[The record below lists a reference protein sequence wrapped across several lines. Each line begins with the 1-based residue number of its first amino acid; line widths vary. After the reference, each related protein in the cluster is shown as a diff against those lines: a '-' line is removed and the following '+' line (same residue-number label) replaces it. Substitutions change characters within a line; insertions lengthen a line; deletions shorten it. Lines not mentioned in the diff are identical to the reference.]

1 VSSIISLS
9 DLNVGER
16 ARVISFKNNFEA
28 SRLMTMGILPG
39 EVIKV
44 VQKTILGTSLFIQ
57 SENLRFALRKK
68 EAASIIVSKE

>member
-1 VSSIISLS
+1 VSSLISLS
-9 DLNVGER
+9 ELNVGEQ
-16 ARVISFKNNFEA
+16 ARIISFNNNFEA

-44 VQKTILGTSLFIQ
+44 AQKTISGTSLYIQ
-57 SENLRFALRKK
+57 SEKLRFALRKD